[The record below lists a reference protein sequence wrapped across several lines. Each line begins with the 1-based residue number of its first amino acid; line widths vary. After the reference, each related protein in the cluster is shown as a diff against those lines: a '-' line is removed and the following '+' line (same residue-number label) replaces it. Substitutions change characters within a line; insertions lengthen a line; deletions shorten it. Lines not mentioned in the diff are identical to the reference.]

1 MSDSPDTL
9 NCLIVPLAEQHMLL
23 PQHVVAEVLTQQFSR
38 QVPGAPPWLTG
49 VVEWRN
55 EQVPVVSM
63 ETLMGTP
70 VEHGNRLLRVL
81 VMHGLEQFPG
91 LAYYAVQVRGIP
103 HPLKVSEHDVEPLDD
118 GAQAEADMQF
128 GYRVRASGVTCIIPR
143 MERIEAQLQENLQ
156 RL

>member
-1 MSDSPDTL
+1 MSDSPETL

-70 VEHGNRLLRVL
+70 VEQGNRLLRVL

-103 HPLKVSEHDVEPLDD
+103 HPLKVFEHDVEPLDA
-118 GAQAEADMQF
+118 GAEAGVEF

-143 MERIEAQLQENLQ
+143 LERIETELQENLQ